1 MSRYYYIKTAED
13 MSIIGLRNEY
23 EKVTEEDWVSIS
35 FEEFEEAQ
43 AYQKFDK
50 EKREFF
56 EPIVVKVSET
66 ETVQEILATTRAVE
80 RNVNMVSDD
89 NLLNMDLICALDE
102 KLTLIMEHLGLNG

>member
-1 MSRYYYIKTAED
+1 MSRYYYIKTTED
-13 MSIIGLRNEY
+13 MYIIGLRNEY
-23 EKVTEEDWVSIS
+23 EKVAEEDWVSIS
-35 FEEFEEAQ
+35 LEEFEQAQ
-43 AYQKFDK
+43 SYQKFDK

-56 EPIVVKVSET
+56 EPIVVKMPEKET
-66 ETVQEILATTRAVE
+66 AQEILATTRAVE

>member
-1 MSRYYYIKTAED
+1 MSRYYYIKTTED
-13 MSIIGLRNEY
+13 MYIIGLRNEY
-23 EKVTEEDWVSIS
+23 EKVNEDDWMSIS

-50 EKREFF
+50 EKREFL
-56 EPIVVKVSET
+56 EPIVVKVPET
-66 ETVQEILATTRAVE
+66 ETVQEILDTTRVVE

-102 KLTLIMEHLGLNG
+102 KLTLIMEHLGLND